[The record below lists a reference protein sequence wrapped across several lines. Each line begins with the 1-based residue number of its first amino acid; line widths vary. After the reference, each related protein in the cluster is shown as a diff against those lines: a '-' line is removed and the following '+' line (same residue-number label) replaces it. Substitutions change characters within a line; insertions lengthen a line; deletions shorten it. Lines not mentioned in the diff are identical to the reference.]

1 MNLPL
6 NSLIDRND
14 TTAVA
19 RYHMI
24 QQQIRPWDVH
34 GEAVLQA
41 LEAVRRED
49 FVPPSHYAQA
59 FMDVEIPLSDAAD
72 APIML
77 SPKVEARMINDLD
90 ILPTDRVLEIGT
102 GSGYS
107 AALLSHVSHSVV
119 SLEIDAELAEQAREN
134 LATAGCNNVTVR
146 QANAVGDALAEGP
159 FDVIVLSG
167 SVEVLP
173 EALLQHLKE
182 GGRLGA
188 IVGVAPVMRFTIATK
203 TNGQLTVTTPWDT
216 VAPRLSGFATQSR
229 FSF

>member
-14 TTAVA
+14 ATAVA

-34 GEAVLQA
+34 GEAVLHA
-41 LEAVRRED
+41 LDVVRRED

-59 FMDVEIPLSDAAD
+59 FMDVDIQLGTGDASQV
-72 APIML
+72 ML
-77 SPKVEARMINDLD
+77 SPKVEARMINDLE

-107 AALLSHVSHSVV
+107 AALLSHVSQEVV

-134 LATAGCNNVTVR
+134 LASAECNNVVVR
-146 QANAVGDALAEGP
+146 QANAVVDTLPEGP
-159 FDVIVLSG
+159 FDVILLSG

-173 EALLQHLKE
+173 EDLLAHLKE

-188 IVGVAPVMRFTIATK
+188 IVGVAPVMRFTIAHK
-203 TNGQLTVTTPWDT
+203 QNGKVTVTTPWDT
-216 VAPRLSGFATQSR
+216 MAPRLSGFATQNR

>member
-14 TTAVA
+14 STAVA

-34 GEAVLQA
+34 GDAVLHA
-41 LEAVRRED
+41 LETVRRED

-59 FMDVEIPLSDAAD
+59 FMDVDIPLRAGDN
-72 APIML
+72 APVML

-107 AALLSHVSHSVV
+107 AALLSHVCQSVV
-119 SLEIDAELAEQAREN
+119 TLEIDAELAEQAREN
-134 LATAGCNNVTVR
+134 LQSAGCTNVTVR
-146 QANAVGDALAEGP
+146 QANAVVDALAEGP
-159 FDVIVLSG
+159 FDVILLSG

-173 EALLQHLKE
+173 EDLLAHLKE

-188 IVGVAPVMRFTIATK
+188 IVGCAPVMRFTIVTKQNGAT
-203 TNGQLTVTTPWDT
+203 VITTPWDT
-216 VAPRLSGFATQSR
+216 VAPRLSGFATQNR